1 MQEFVKPPL
10 PERFQENQPLFDRPA
25 FLWWALIGLI
35 FAAGFAVRMFRLED
49 PPVDF
54 HPTRQLHSALIARGM
69 FYERNSCVEAWQR
82 EMAVSQWHM
91 EGLIEP
97 QVFERIVAWTYRL
110 AGQPDLRIPRLY
122 AIFFWMVGAVFVT
135 LLAKKMVGK
144 GGALVSALF
153 FLLWPYGVVASRAF
167 QPEPLVIAFM
177 AAGLW
182 AAVCWQR
189 QVEEQQSRW
198 GWTIAAGLLCGMAIF
213 FKSVAVFFLAPAL
226 VVIVLSRRDPPRS
239 AASEHG
245 LSCPRQIW
253 RDTQVW
259 VLLGL
264 AVLPYA
270 IYHVDGV
277 YLRGYLVGQFSQRFF
292 PEMWLDPAFYLR
304 WISNIRRV
312 VPFEVALVAG
322 LSAFLMRRPWQRAML
337 LAMWLGYF
345 LYGMALPHHIST
357 HDYYHLLLFP
367 LLALGL
373 GAAADALFQAARGPR
388 WLARLAVTCALLAAL
403 VIGSYEARLVLKRSG
418 AVDQAKTWE
427 AVGQALGPGASVIAL
442 VDDYGTGLKYWA
454 WINPALWPTAAEI
467 QWQESTGQKFDFTIF
482 FGDQVAGKDFFVVT
496 LLDELALQPDLSEL
510 LSARYPVY
518 RQGSGFLIYDLRSP
532 R

>member
-1 MQEFVKPPL
+1 MQEFVEPPL
-10 PERFQENQPLFDRPA
+10 PERSQENKPLFERPA

-35 FAAGFAVRMFRLED
+35 FAAGFAIRMFRLED

-69 FYERNSCVEAWQR
+69 FYERAGGIETWRR

-110 AGQPDLRIPRLY
+110 AGEPDLRIPRLY

-135 LLAKKMVGK
+135 LLANKMVGK

-153 FLLWPYGVVASRAF
+153 FLLWPYGLIASRAF

-182 AAVCWQR
+182 AAVCWQQR
-189 QVEEQQSRW
+189 VEEQRSRW

-226 VVIVLSRRDPPRS
+226 AVIVLSRRDPRP
-239 AASEHG
+239 AAPERGLPSPSRPAAPERGLPSPSRPAAPEHG
-245 LSCPRQIW
+245 LPCPSRPAAPEHGLPCPVW
-253 RDTQVW
+253 RDVQVW
-259 VLLGL
+259 VLAGL

-312 VPFEVALVAG
+312 VPFEVVLVAG

-345 LYGMALPHHIST
+345 LYGMILPHHIST
-357 HDYYHLLLFP
+357 HDYYHLPLFP

-373 GAAADALFQAARGPR
+373 GAAADTLFQAVRGPR
-388 WLARLAVTCALLAAL
+388 WLARLAVTCALLAVL

-427 AVGQALGPGASVIAL
+427 TVGQSLGPGASVIAL

-467 QWQESTGQKFDFTIF
+467 QWRESTGQKFDFTIF
-482 FGDQVAGKDFFVVT
+482 FGDQVAGKDF
-496 LLDELALQPDLSEL
+496 LW
-510 LSARYPVY
+510 
-518 RQGSGFLIYDLRSP
+518 
-532 R
+532 